1 LDFLISSAWAEGA
14 AVAQPN
20 LLETLVP
27 FLILIAVFYF
37 FLIRPQSKRMKEH
50 QQLVQSLAKGDEI
63 VTNGG
68 LVGKVTQ
75 VGENFVSVEIADNI
89 EVKVQKQAIGSVLP
103 KGTMKTL

>member
-1 LDFLISSAWAEGA
+1 MDFLISPAWAEGA

-50 QQLVQSLAKGDEI
+50 QQLLQSLAKGDEI

-89 EVKVQKQAIGSVLP
+89 EVKVQKHAIGSVLP